1 MNYVN
6 ARHPK
11 HGPGFPAV
19 GYVTFILVN
28 ILYFIINF
36 LMYEK
41 NSDRYSCLI
50 CSLDS
55 CYFLSLTAENPF
67 PENWELQHNNSINEW
82 IRKLNSENWDV
93 VLHENAH
100 RREWLI
106 IMKGIVF

>member
-36 LMYEK
+36 LMYK
-41 NSDRYSCLI
+41 QI
-50 CSLDS
+50 
-55 CYFLSLTAENPF
+55 
-67 PENWELQHNNSINEW
+67 
-82 IRKLNSENWDV
+82 
-93 VLHENAH
+93 
-100 RREWLI
+100 
-106 IMKGIVF
+106 